1 MLCVY
6 CEIKSH
12 YLQLELL
19 SLILLKRTGILSL
32 AIFTAHDACHI
43 YVRGGVRNTFMLS
56 APLHEEEWIPE
67 PLQEGSTNTACTCL
81 YLGNVVLTCKGVC
94 GDTSKN
100 DQPIR
105 TCLRAHL

>member
-32 AIFTAHDACHI
+32 AIFTAHDACDI
-43 YVRGGVRNTFMLS
+43 YVRGEVRNTFMLS
-56 APLHEEEWIPE
+56 A
-67 PLQEGSTNTACTCL
+67 CL
-81 YLGNVVLTCKGVC
+81 YA
-94 GDTSKN
+94 
-100 DQPIR
+100 PIR
-105 TCLRAHL
+105 RGVDTRAAARGVYQHGLHVSVLGQRCINLQGRMRRHE